1 MGRQWFDDSLSTI
14 EGKEGMEQIRGKWL
28 IEIGELTNY
37 KKSTSEAY
45 KAFISKQE
53 DSYRPAYGRK
63 TEIYPR
69 QCVFF
74 ATTNERAFLKLS
86 LIHI

>member
-1 MGRQWFDDSLSTI
+1 
-14 EGKEGMEQIRGKWL
+14 MEQIRGKWL
-28 IEIGELTNY
+28 IEFGELTNY

-63 TEIYPR
+63 VEVYPR

-74 ATTNERAFLKLS
+74 ATTTPAGLPCS
-86 LIHI
+86 S